1 MMADGNIRVNLT
13 VDAKD
18 LQRLMQLGNVGSA
31 IAIALSFMDQ
41 AKLFGIDV
49 GPVVAELEAVQ
60 KELVDKMG
68 DYVKH

>member
-1 MMADGNIRVNLT
+1 MADSNITVNLT

-49 GPVVAELEAVQ
+49 GPAVAELEAVQ